1 MIQLDL
7 IPETRLEKRKE
18 KRSFLKKQINQQYSY
33 TTFEAISAESQKRNG
48 SFNWLPSKEGQ
59 SIEQW
64 WLDRINQQKNA
75 SSYTKPIPM
84 GCFGVHENND
94 TKLDDTIRKY
104 VSTIKYHQEVNYEGG
119 NEWIL
124 TNVSDIYEEL
134 NFHPTCV
141 DDIINNP
148 EFMKLWFDRIRAS
161 KYSYFKNNEIV
172 SRVYKL
178 KQWQQNV
185 VDEMI
190 GSNKTY
196 HILGL
201 APRFGK
207 TLTVLDYFK
216 RKILNSDYSKDK
228 LWLVP
233 VSKSLSSNSSF
244 FNDYKDFG
252 FSKYFNIINTSLFV
266 DDEKIIQTLKEQ
278 IPSDAKIV
286 LITDEGDLASHTT
299 ISIDKIESIKN
310 TFDVVEQIVMTGTG
324 IGKAT
329 KIFKGVSIDLINQI
343 YITYSEMVEIGGQVV
358 KRNFIN
364 VQYDIKK
371 DFDEDVLNIRQ
382 SVDDAAN
389 HPQLAKYIGDFTIN
403 SGMENRMNLQPTEI
417 VMVFIKPSQ
426 NKYLTQLVNVYQN
439 MYSDKVKCL
448 ILTGQEGA
456 NNRKAENDVKKAYD
470 TMRKNGD
477 NRKLIVFSAGI
488 GSRSFSVSKIYREI
502 NFCDSE
508 LTSATVQEFARVLT
522 YEDNKEVADIIRIG
536 FSPMELAEQ
545 LYLTEN
551 DVPDYSDK
559 SYSRARMFL
568 MNNSFASYDIFE
580 NGGIKEEK
588 LVPNGVDDSVIG
600 KFLDKVCKFSD
611 STKYYMTRWS
621 GEGLVIDSEPVRNSS
636 KAVTK
641 VVNSNL
647 PNNKK
652 SKDVAFKNVKIKI
665 TAEDERKLQHYVNIV
680 RCIPSIA
687 NIVGM
692 NTIGQFLNS
701 GYWKNY
707 INIDQKLFEQN
718 YNASDEFKG
727 GVDALF
733 RQSIGKKI
741 EEHKQRLVDYMK
753 FIS

>member
-75 SSYTKPIPM
+75 SSYTPPIPM
-84 GCFGVHENND
+84 GCFGVHAND
-94 TKLDDTIRKY
+94 DVKLDDTIRKY
-104 VSTIKYHQEVNYEGG
+104 ICGSNIHQQINYEGG

-124 TNVSDIYEEL
+124 TNVSDIYKEQ
-134 NFHPTCV
+134 NFYPKCV

-161 KYSYFKNNEIV
+161 KYAYFKNNEVV

-252 FSKYFNIINTSLFV
+252 FSKYFNIINT
-266 DDEKIIQTLKEQ
+266 
-278 IPSDAKIV
+278 
-286 LITDEGDLASHTT
+286 
-299 ISIDKIESIKN
+299 
-310 TFDVVEQIVMTGTG
+310 IVMTCTG

-426 NKYLTQLVNVYQN
+426 NKYLTQLVNAYQT
-439 MYSDKVKCL
+439 MYSDKVKSL

-551 DVPDYSDK
+551 DVPDYSEK

-588 LVPNGVDDSVIG
+588 LIPNGVDDSVIG
-600 KFLDKVCKFSD
+600 KFLDSVCKFSD
-611 STKYYMTRWS
+611 STNYYMTRWS
-621 GEGLVIDSEPVRNSS
+621 GEGLVIDSEPVKTSS
-636 KAVTK
+636 KSQTK
-641 VVNSNL
+641 VVNTNL
-647 PNNKK
+647 PNNK
-652 SKDVAFKNVKIKI
+652 NVKDLPFKKVKVKI
-665 TAEDERKLQHYVNIV
+665 TAEDERKLKQYVNIV

-733 RQSIGKKI
+733 RQSVGKKV

>member
-1 MIQLDL
+1 MLDIL
-7 IPETRLEKRKE
+7 PQTRLERRKE
-18 KRSFLKKQINQQYSY
+18 KRTFQKKNINQQYSY

-48 SFNWLPSKEGQ
+48 SFDWLPSKEGQ

-104 VSTIKYHQEVNYEGG
+104 VFTVKHHQEVNYEGG

-124 TNVSDIYEEL
+124 TNVSDIYKEL
-134 NFHPTCV
+134 NFYPTCV

-161 KYSYFKNNEIV
+161 KYAYFKNNEIV
-172 SRVYKL
+172 SKVYKL
-178 KQWQQNV
+178 KEWQSNV

-190 GSNKTY
+190 GSKKTY

-216 RKILNSDYSKDK
+216 RKILNLDYSKGE

-278 IPSDAKIV
+278 IPLDAKIV

-310 TFDVVEQIVMTGTG
+310 TFEVVEQIVMTGTG

-343 YITYSEMVEIGGQVV
+343 YVTYSEMVEIGGQVV

-371 DFDEDVLNIRQ
+371 DFDEEVLNIRQ
-382 SVDDAAN
+382 SVDDPIN

-403 SGMENRMNLQPTEI
+403 SAMEARMNLPPTEI

-426 NKYLTQLVNVYQN
+426 NKYLTQLVTVYEN

-448 ILTGQEGA
+448 ILTGSEGA
-456 NNRKAENDVKKAYD
+456 NNRKAESDVKRVYD

-508 LTSATVQEFARVLT
+508 LTSATIQEFARVLT
-522 YEDNKEVADIIRIG
+522 FEDNKEVADIIRIG
-536 FSPMELAEQ
+536 FTPMELAEQ
-545 LYLTEN
+545 LYLAEH
-551 DVPDYSDK
+551 DVPDYSEK

-568 MNNSFASYDIFE
+568 MNNSFASYDMFQ
-580 NGGIKEEK
+580 NGSFKEEK
-588 LVPNGVDDSVIG
+588 LVRNGVDDDIIG
-600 KFLDKVCKFSD
+600 KFLDNVCKFSD
-611 STKYYMTRWS
+611 STNYYMTRWS
-621 GEGLVIDSEPVRNSS
+621 GEGLVIDSEPVKNLS
-636 KAVTK
+636 KSQTK
-641 VVNSNL
+641 VVNTNL
-647 PNNKK
+647 PNK
-652 SKDVAFKNVKIKI
+652 KNVKDTAFKSVKVKI
-665 TAEDERKLQHYVNIV
+665 TAEDERKLKQYVNIV

-692 NTIGQFLNS
+692 NTISEFLNS

-718 YNASDEFKG
+718 YNSSEEFKG

-733 RQSIGKKI
+733 RQNIKKTK
-741 EEHKQRLVDYMK
+741 EENSQRLVDYMK

>member
-1 MIQLDL
+1 MLDIL
-7 IPETRLEKRKE
+7 PQTRLERRKE
-18 KRSFLKKQINQQYSY
+18 KRTFQKKNINQQYSY

-48 SFNWLPSKEGQ
+48 SFDWLPSKEGQ

-104 VSTIKYHQEVNYEGG
+104 VFTVKHHQEVNYEGG

-124 TNVSDIYEEL
+124 TNVSDIYKEL
-134 NFHPTCV
+134 NFYPTCV

-161 KYSYFKNNEIV
+161 KYAYFKNNEIV
-172 SRVYKL
+172 SKVYKL
-178 KQWQQNV
+178 KEWQSNV

-190 GSNKTY
+190 GSKKTY

-216 RKILNSDYSKDK
+216 RKILNLDYSKGE

-278 IPSDAKIV
+278 IPLDAKIV

-310 TFDVVEQIVMTGTG
+310 TFEVVEQIVMTGTG

-343 YITYSEMVEIGGQVV
+343 YVTYSEMVEIGGQVV

-371 DFDEDVLNIRQ
+371 DFDEEVLNIRQ
-382 SVDDAAN
+382 SVDDPIN

-403 SGMENRMNLQPTEI
+403 SAMEARMNLQPTEI

-426 NKYLTQLVNVYQN
+426 NKYLTQLVTVYEN

-448 ILTGQEGA
+448 ILTGSEGA
-456 NNRKAENDVKKAYD
+456 NNRKAESDVKRVYD

-508 LTSATVQEFARVLT
+508 LTSATIQEFARVLT
-522 YEDNKEVADIIRIG
+522 FEDNKEVADIIRIG
-536 FSPMELAEQ
+536 FTPMELAEQ
-545 LYLTEN
+545 LYLAEH
-551 DVPDYSDK
+551 DVPDYSEK

-568 MNNSFASYDIFE
+568 MNNSFASYDMFQ
-580 NGGIKEEK
+580 NGSFKEEK
-588 LVPNGVDDSVIG
+588 LVRNGVDDDIIG
-600 KFLDKVCKFSD
+600 KFLDNVCKFSD
-611 STKYYMTRWS
+611 STNYYMTRWS
-621 GEGLVIDSEPVRNSS
+621 GEGLVIDSEPVKNLS
-636 KAVTK
+636 KSQTK
-641 VVNSNL
+641 VVNTNL
-647 PNNKK
+647 PNK
-652 SKDVAFKNVKIKI
+652 KNVKDTAFKSVKVKI
-665 TAEDERKLQHYVNIV
+665 TAEDERKLKQYVNIV

-692 NTIGQFLNS
+692 NTISEFLNS

-718 YNASDEFKG
+718 YNSSEEFKG

-733 RQSIGKKI
+733 RQNIKKTK
-741 EEHKQRLVDYMK
+741 EENSQRLVDYMK

>member
-1 MIQLDL
+1 MQLDL
-7 IPETRLEKRKE
+7 ITQTRLEKRKE

-48 SFNWLPSKEGQ
+48 SFDWLPSKEGQ

-84 GCFGVHENND
+84 GCFGVHGNND

-124 TNVSDIYEEL
+124 TNVSDIYKEL
-134 NFHPTCV
+134 NFYPTCV

-161 KYSYFKNNEIV
+161 KYAYFKNNEIV
-172 SRVYKL
+172 SKVYKL
-178 KQWQQNV
+178 KKWQSNV

-190 GSNKTY
+190 GSKKTY

-278 IPSDAKIV
+278 IPLDAKIV

-310 TFDVVEQIVMTGTG
+310 TFEVVEQIVMTGTG

-343 YITYSEMVEIGGQVV
+343 YVTYSEMVEIGGQVV

-371 DFDEDVLNIRQ
+371 DFDEEVLNIRQ
-382 SVDDAAN
+382 SVDDPIN

-403 SGMENRMNLQPTEI
+403 SGMEKRMNLQPTEI

-426 NKYLTQLVNVYQN
+426 NKYLTQLVAVYET
-439 MYSDKVKCL
+439 MYSDKVRCL
-448 ILTGQEGA
+448 ILTGSEGA
-456 NNRKAENDVKKAYD
+456 NNRKAESDVKRVYD

-477 NRKLIVFSAGI
+477 NRKLVVFSAGI

-508 LTSATVQEFARVLT
+508 LTSATIQEFARVLT
-522 YEDNKEVADIIRIG
+522 YEDNKGVADIIRVG

-545 LYLTEN
+545 LYLAEH
-551 DVPDYSDK
+551 DVP
-559 SYSRARMFL
+559 SYDSNSNERIRMFL
-568 MNNSFASYDIFE
+568 MNNSFSNVLISE
-580 NGGIKEEK
+580 NGNIPKYLTLGNKS
-588 LVPNGVDDSVIG
+588 DDIAI
-600 KFLDKVCKFSD
+600 FLDSVCKFSD
-611 STKYYMTRWS
+611 STNYYMTRWS
-621 GEGLVIDSEPVRNSS
+621 GEGLIIDSEPVKNTS
-636 KAVTK
+636 KSQTK
-641 VVNSNL
+641 VVNTNL
-647 PNNKK
+647 PNK
-652 SKDVAFKNVKIKI
+652 KNVKDTAFKKVKVKI
-665 TAEDERKLQHYVNIV
+665 TAEDERKLKQYVNIV

-687 NIVGM
+687 NMIGI
-692 NTIGQFLNS
+692 NTIGSFLNS
-701 GYWKNY
+701 VYWKNY

-718 YNASDEFKG
+718 YNSSEEFRG

-733 RQSIGKKI
+733 RQSSNKTI
-741 EEHKQRLVDYMK
+741 EEHKQRLVEYMK

>member
-7 IPETRLEKRKE
+7 IPETRLEKRME
-18 KRSFLKKQINQQYSY
+18 KRSFLKNKINQQYSY

-48 SFNWLPSKEGQ
+48 SFDWLPSKEGQ

-75 SSYTKPIPM
+75 SSYTPPIPM

-94 TKLDDTIRKY
+94 IKLDDTIRKY
-104 VSTIKYHQEVNYEGG
+104 ICNSSIHQEISYEGG
-119 NEWIL
+119 NEWIV
-124 TNVSDIYEEL
+124 TDVRDIYKEL
-134 NFHPTCV
+134 EFYPTCV
-141 DDIINNP
+141 NDIINNP
-148 EFMKLWFDRIRAS
+148 EFMKLWFDRIKAS

-185 VDEMI
+185 IDEMI
-190 GSNKTY
+190 GSNKTH

-216 RKILNSDYSKDK
+216 RKVLNGNYSKDK

-252 FSKYFNIINTSLFV
+252 FSKYFNIVNTSLFV
-266 DDEKIIQTLKEQ
+266 DDEKITQTLKEQ

-299 ISIDKIESIKN
+299 ISIDKIELIKN
-310 TFDVVEQIVMTGTG
+310 TFDVVEQIIMTGTG

-329 KIFKGVSIDLINQI
+329 KIFKEVSIDLINQI
-343 YITYSEMVEIGGQVV
+343 YVTYSEMVEIGGHVV

-371 DFDEDVLNIRQ
+371 DFDEEVLNIRQ
-382 SVDDAAN
+382 SVDDPIN

-403 SGMENRMNLQPTEI
+403 SGMEQRMNLQPTEI

-426 NKYLTQLVNVYQN
+426 NKYLTQLVDVYET

-448 ILTGQEGA
+448 ILTGSEGA
-456 NNRKAENDVKKAYD
+456 NNRKAESDVKKTYD
-470 TMRKNGD
+470 TMRKNDD
-477 NRKLIVFSAGI
+477 NRKLVVFSAGI

-508 LTSATVQEFARVLT
+508 LTSATIQEFARVLT
-522 YEDNKEVADIIRIG
+522 YENNKEVADIIRVG

-545 LYLTEN
+545 LYLAEY
-551 DVPDYSDK
+551 DVP
-559 SYSRARMFL
+559 SYDSNSNERIRMFL
-568 MNNSFASYDIFE
+568 MNNSFSNVLISE
-580 NGGIKEEK
+580 NGNIPKYLTLGNKS
-588 LVPNGVDDSVIG
+588 DDIAI
-600 KFLDKVCKFSD
+600 FLDSVCKFSD
-611 STKYYMTRWS
+611 STNYYMTRWS
-621 GEGLVIDSEPVRNSS
+621 GEGLVIDSEPGKNSPKS
-636 KAVTK
+636 QTK
-641 VVNSNL
+641 VVNTNL
-647 PNNKK
+647 PNNKNV
-652 SKDVAFKNVKIKI
+652 KDVSFKKVKVKI
-665 TAEDERKLQHYVNIV
+665 TAEDERKLKQYVNIV

-687 NIVGM
+687 NMVGM
-692 NTIGQFLNS
+692 KTIGEFLSS

-718 YNASDEFKG
+718 CNSSDEFKG

-733 RQSIGKKI
+733 RQSSNKNL
-741 EEHKQRLVDYMK
+741 EEHKQRLVEYMK
-753 FIS
+753 YKS

>member
-1 MIQLDL
+1 MLDIL
-7 IPETRLEKRKE
+7 PQTRLDKRRE
-18 KRSFLKKQINQQYSY
+18 KRSLQKKNINQQYSY

-48 SFNWLPSKEGQ
+48 SFDWLPSKEGQ

-124 TNVSDIYEEL
+124 TNVSDIYTEL
-134 NFHPTCV
+134 NFYPKCV

-161 KYSYFKNNEIV
+161 KYAYFKDNELV
-172 SRVYKL
+172 SKVYKL
-178 KQWQQNV
+178 KEWQQNV

-216 RKILNSDYSKDK
+216 RKILNSNYSKDK

-266 DDEKIIQTLKEQ
+266 DDEKIIQTLKQQ
-278 IPSDAKIV
+278 IPLDAKIV

-389 HPQLAKYIGDFTIN
+389 HPQLAKYIGEFTIN

-426 NKYLTQLVNVYQN
+426 NKYLTQLVNVYQT
-439 MYSDKVKCL
+439 MYSDKVKSL

-456 NNRKAENDVKKAYD
+456 NNRKAENDVKKTYD

-508 LTSATVQEFARVLT
+508 LTSATIQEFARVLT
-522 YEDNKEVADIIRIG
+522 YQETKEVADIIRIG

-545 LYLTEN
+545 LYLAEN
-551 DVPDYSDK
+551 DVP
-559 SYSRARMFL
+559 SYDSSSNERVRMFL
-568 MNNSFASYDIFE
+568 MNNSFSNVLISE
-580 NGGIKEEK
+580 NGNIPKFQTLGNQ
-588 LVPNGVDDSVIG
+588 LDDIG
-600 KFLDKVCKFSD
+600 KFLDSVCKFSD
-611 STKYYMTRWS
+611 STRYYMTRWV
-621 GEGLVIDSEPVRNSS
+621 GEGLIIDSEPVRNSS
-636 KAVTK
+636 KSSTK

-652 SKDVAFKNVKIKI
+652 SKDTVFKNVKVKI
-665 TAEDERKLQHYVNIV
+665 TAEDERKLQQYVNIV

-692 NTIGQFLNS
+692 NTISEFLNS

-718 YNASDEFKG
+718 YNSSEEFKG

-733 RQSIGKKI
+733 RQNVKKTK
-741 EEHKQRLVDYMK
+741 EENSQRLVDYMK

>member
-1 MIQLDL
+1 MQLDL
-7 IPETRLEKRKE
+7 ITQTRLEKRKE
-18 KRSFLKKQINQQYSY
+18 KRIFLKKQINQQYSY

-75 SSYTKPIPM
+75 SSYTPPIPM
-84 GCFGVHENND
+84 GCFGVHAND
-94 TKLDDTIRKY
+94 DVKLDDTIRKY
-104 VSTIKYHQEVNYEGG
+104 ICGSNIHQQINYEGG

-124 TNVSDIYEEL
+124 TNVSDIYKEL
-134 NFHPTCV
+134 NFYPKCV

-148 EFMKLWFDRIRAS
+148 EFMKLWSDRIRAS
-161 KYSYFKNNEIV
+161 KYAYFKNNEVV

-216 RKILNSDYSKDK
+216 RKILNSDYLKDK

-403 SGMENRMNLQPTEI
+403 SAMENRMNLQPTEI

-426 NKYLTQLVNVYQN
+426 NKYLTQLVNVYQT
-439 MYSDKVKCL
+439 MYSDKVKSL

-470 TMRKNGD
+470 NMRKNGD

-551 DVPDYSDK
+551 DVPDYSEK

-636 KAVTK
+636 KSLTK

-652 SKDVAFKNVKIKI
+652 SKDVAFKNVKVKI
-665 TAEDERKLQHYVNIV
+665 TAEDERKLQQYVNIV
-680 RCIPSIA
+680 RCIPSIS
-687 NIVGM
+687 IMVGIS
-692 NTIGQFLNS
+692 TIGEFLNS

-707 INIDQKLFEQN
+707 INIEQKLFEQN
-718 YNASDEFKG
+718 YNTSDEFKG

-733 RQSIGKKI
+733 RQSVSKKV
-741 EEHKQRLVDYMK
+741 EEHEHRLAEYMK